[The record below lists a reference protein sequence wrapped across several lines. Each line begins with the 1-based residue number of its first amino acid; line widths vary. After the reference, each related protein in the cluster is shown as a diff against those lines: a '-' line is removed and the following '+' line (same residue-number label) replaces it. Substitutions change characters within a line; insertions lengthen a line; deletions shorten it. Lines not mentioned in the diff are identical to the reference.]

1 MTDFRETLRG
11 LFAKVDGARAET
23 PSAGSRYRL
32 MGLVADITEVAET
45 LQREVLTVVSQEA
58 VLDADAD
65 IDYGEEAERVMTME
79 LEPRA
84 DHDEAMCENITLANE
99 ALGAL
104 SDILSRIADQLLRHH
119 KDEEYARLYESE
131 KRRYM
136 NSGTSKRSRQAFE
149 EWKDL
154 ECYGHPLQ
162 EQIEDY
168 RMEKL
173 LHMFEKGVMA
183 SRVEHIQR
191 AKRYPNEVDF
201 DQLDDDHPLKTTV
214 HKHYAALRKIVDYED
229 GRLVVDPVR
238 VGRHFYACRR
248 EPNAKTHRT
257 NFLKYMHKIDL
268 VQQEAARKPEA
279 DEEQLNFVAPS
290 INLKKLLEQ
299 EWFSVL
305 TTDEKRFD
313 SKWTTQFIEAL
324 MHSEWGEQIARDWAQ
339 KDKRMTLR
347 CIIVGLLKDEGVL
360 RGSYN
365 QIAKLLDFDGENAAT
380 LAKYMG
386 LGKKQPFADW
396 VHEYV
401 NS

>member
-1 MTDFRETLRG
+1 
-11 LFAKVDGARAET
+11 
-23 PSAGSRYRL
+23 
-32 MGLVADITEVAET
+32 
-45 LQREVLTVVSQEA
+45 
-58 VLDADAD
+58 
-65 IDYGEEAERVMTME
+65 
-79 LEPRA
+79 
-84 DHDEAMCENITLANE
+84 
-99 ALGAL
+99 
-104 SDILSRIADQLLRHH
+104 
-119 KDEEYARLYESE
+119 
-131 KRRYM
+131 
-136 NSGTSKRSRQAFE
+136 
-149 EWKDL
+149 
-154 ECYGHPLQ
+154 
-162 EQIEDY
+162 
-168 RMEKL
+168 
-173 LHMFEKGVMA
+173 MFEKGVLA

-191 AKRYPNEVDF
+191 AKRYPGEVDF
-201 DQLDDDHPLKTTV
+201 DQLDDDHPLKATV

-238 VGRHFYACRR
+238 VGRHFYACRH
-248 EPNAKTHRT
+248 EENAKSHRT

-290 INLKKLLEQ
+290 INLKKLFEQ

-313 SKWTTQFIEAL
+313 SKWTAQFIESL
-324 MHSEWGEQIARDWAQ
+324 MHSEWGEQIARDWAL

-360 RGSYN
+360 RASYN
-365 QIAKLLDFDGENAAT
+365 QIAKLLDIDGENAAT